1 MDQNGFDTI
10 FNLITL
16 GYGLYAVYTWFQL
29 RGGALFPNPLLIP
42 KDLRPD
48 HCLDEAAYVA
58 YIRPRTL
65 ILGVIAALS
74 GGAGM
79 ADQSAG
85 FLAAW
90 AAALGVSDL
99 MLRLILMVVLPLAV
113 VIWYAVCLVR
123 AQRKYFP

>member
-1 MDQNGFDTI
+1 MDQSGFDMI
-10 FNLITL
+10 FNIITM
-16 GYGLYAVYTWFQL
+16 GYGIYAIYTWFQL
-29 RGGALFPNPLLIP
+29 RAGALFSNPLLIP
-42 KDLRPD
+42 KDLSPK

-74 GGAGM
+74 GAVGM

-85 FLAAW
+85 FLKSWSAAVGLSELTFRL
-90 AAALGVSDL
+90 ALL
-99 MLRLILMVVLPLAV
+99 VVLPLAV